1 MVLSEVIASK
11 LYFWSLKGLLF
22 VFVLLVTWLSGRI
35 VRFVIGRLS
44 KRSIPYFYT
53 TLQEYGKWLTW
64 LSGFLVA
71 LGTLGLSEGALLVAV
86 VLLGVGFLMSTK
98 DALQNIFARPFI
110 DISSDF
116 NVGDWIRIG
125 DIAGRVIEVNSIS
138 TLLITKAGEM
148 AVIPNKTFLRET
160 VINESYQ
167 AGYELTIP
175 IVVKKDVDE
184 VLLEQ
189 EIMKIAESQRK
200 YIKPGV
206 NPNIVTIAASDR
218 SKELALIIVLKD
230 RQDKLKFVE
239 AINDGVKQLLDRL

>member
-1 MVLSEVIASK
+1 MVLTEAIASM
-11 LYFWSLKGLLF
+11 LYLWSLKGLLF
-22 VFVLLVTWLSGRI
+22 LFVLLVTWLSGRV
-35 VRFVIGRLS
+35 VRFIIGRLM
-44 KRSIPYFYT
+44 KRNIPYFYT

-64 LSGFLVA
+64 LAGFLVA

-86 VLLGVGFLMSTK
+86 VLLGIGFLMSTK

-125 DIAGRVIEVNSIS
+125 SVAGRVIEVNSIS

-167 AGYELTIP
+167 AGYELTMP
-175 IVVKKDVDE
+175 IVVNKSVDE
-184 VLLEQ
+184 FLLEH
-189 EIMKIAESQRK
+189 EVMKIAEGQSK

-206 NPNIVTIAASDR
+206 IPNVVTIASSDR
-218 SKELALIIVLKD
+218 SKELALIVVLKD
-230 RQDKLKFVE
+230 RQDKAKFVE
-239 AINDGVKQLLDRL
+239 AVNDGIKKLLDGL